1 MKIITKVPTYNQSDS
16 LTLVFNSI
24 LGGNNMKIVKR
35 DINTMQE
42 EIVLEYVEEIPGL
55 LVVEGLN
62 KFNEQE
68 GIYYQLVLDDYRIYK
83 K

>member
-1 MKIITKVPTYNQSDS
+1 
-16 LTLVFNSI
+16 
-24 LGGNNMKIVKR
+24 MKIVKR
-35 DINTMQE
+35 DINNMQE